1 MQNKVFLCCSRPT
14 SRGAPNDA
22 RKQSFHL
29 GRVWNC
35 ELRKLRSNTTSEYIF
50 DVFLHTQ
57 KQKNPEQFFKHSS
70 NLLLWPRL
78 WPNES
83 TYGAK
88 LFMILKIML
97 FLWVYLMGPHCYGFG
112 SPNLRTIVGAASIDA
127 EPFTSHSQVAI
138 VHPPRQ
144 KSAHLSRITK
154 SLNTIMTIIIT
165 HHGAFDPCLLAQR
178 KSQSTG
184 VKNKI
189 DWGISI

>member
-1 MQNKVFLCCSRPT
+1 MWKNKKNICKIPTSTISTVAPPTQMQNKVFLCCSRPT

-35 ELRKLRSNTTSEYIF
+35 ELRRLRSNTTSEYIF

-78 WPNES
+78 WP
-83 TYGAK
+83 K

-127 EPFTSHSQVAI
+127 EPFTSHSQSFI
-138 VHPPRQ
+138 
-144 KSAHLSRITK
+144 
-154 SLNTIMTIIIT
+154 
-165 HHGAFDPCLLAQR
+165 LLAKNQHICRALR
-178 KSQSTG
+178 KVWTPLWQS
-184 VKNKI
+184 
-189 DWGISI
+189 